1 MLILQKKFIPLI
13 LYKDPGTLLILFMEY
28 IIDKIV
34 ENNRSRSK
42 YKKWAL
48 QLLIASISL
57 NVLLICISINYIA
70 EISFEEVLNLHAA
83 IGLLTLLIG
92 LTIIYFGQKIK
103 ENKSYQYIVS
113 LWGLIVFASSLFA
126 SLLYY

>member
-1 MLILQKKFIPLI
+1 MLILQKKYIPLI
-13 LYKDPGTLLILFMEY
+13 LYEDPGTLLILFMEY